1 MIYQTNLRHDFIPR
15 ECNLLYRDMFCNT
28 PWLYFDFFPII
39 LIVNGSRSEILKPW
53 DWNLHFSF
61 VLPEPLSLFVKLAHF
76 REDHPVN
83 LELGSCQ
90 KLFANSCSVQSKGQG
105 DRFFLSHHSS
115 NSEGEES
122 AVEGKACP
130 LEGRWYMFRSLN
142 STCHGVVR

>member
-83 LELGSCQ
+83 LEPGSCQ

-105 DRFFLSHHSS
+105 DRDF
-115 NSEGEES
+115 
-122 AVEGKACP
+122 
-130 LEGRWYMFRSLN
+130 SLVITVAILKVKRVLWREKLALWKEDG
-142 STCHGVVR
+142 TCFAPWIQLVTG